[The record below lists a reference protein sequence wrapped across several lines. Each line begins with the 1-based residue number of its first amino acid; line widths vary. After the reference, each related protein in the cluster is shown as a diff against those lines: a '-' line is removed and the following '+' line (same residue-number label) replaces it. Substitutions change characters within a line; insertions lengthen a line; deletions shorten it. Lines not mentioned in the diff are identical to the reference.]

1 METDADVV
9 AALRRWEQAG
19 GLWRVLAQDAGIITV
34 GLFRCDGGEEVD
46 RIVTDEAPLTRFLD
60 RRRSSDEDPPS
71 AAASPT
77 RIRPEATG

>member
-46 RIVTDEAPLTRFLD
+46 RVVAEQAHLASFLN
-60 RRRSSDEDPPS
+60 RRLSSEETGPP
-71 AAASPT
+71 
-77 RIRPEATG
+77 RG